1 MQAAQELLRVAS
13 CRSSYTQVA
22 VMIAAPYHARLVC
35 HAKAIGAVVLL
46 AYMCYRSIM
55 GPIEFK
61 DERDRRENLI
71 KARLIDIRKAQIEY
85 KNIHKVHAANFD
97 ELSKFLKDEKLPFL
111 IKEGVLTDEQLEK
124 GMTEKEAVKKGLI
137 RRDTV
142 WVTAVDTLFGK
153 GYNVDD
159 LRNVPGANVQF
170 TMDTATL
177 TSGSGYTVKVFQCG
191 VLYDDYL
198 GDLNKQE
205 VYNLKDKAS
214 KMGKYAGLRV
224 GSVEEINNNAG
235 NWED

>member
-1 MQAAQELLRVAS
+1 MKVTLKILL
-13 CRSSYTQVA
+13 A
-22 VMIAAPYHARLVC
+22 V
-35 HAKAIGAVVLL
+35 AVVLL
-46 AYMCYRSIM
+46 AYMCYRSVM
-55 GPIEFK
+55 GPIEFDK
-61 DERDRRENLI
+61 TREQRENLI

-124 GMTEKEAVKKGLI
+124 GMTEQEAVKKGLI

-142 WVTAVDTLFGK
+142 WVTAVDTLFGS
-153 GYNVDD
+153 GYSVDD
-159 LRNVPGANVQF
+159 MRNVPGANVQF
-170 TMDTATL
+170 SMDTATL

-198 GDLNKQE
+198 GDLDKQL
-205 VYNLKDKAS
+205 VYNLKDKAE
-214 KMGKYAGLRV
+214 KMNKYQGLRV
-224 GSVEEINNNAG
+224 GSIEEINNNAG

>member
-1 MQAAQELLRVAS
+1 MKVTLKILL
-13 CRSSYTQVA
+13 A
-22 VMIAAPYHARLVC
+22 V
-35 HAKAIGAVVLL
+35 AVVLL

-61 DERDRRENLI
+61 DEKDRRENLI

>member
-1 MQAAQELLRVAS
+1 MKVTLKILL
-13 CRSSYTQVA
+13 A
-22 VMIAAPYHARLVC
+22 V
-35 HAKAIGAVVLL
+35 AVVLL

-124 GMTEKEAVKKGLI
+124 GMTEKEAGKKGLI

>member
-1 MQAAQELLRVAS
+1 MKVTLKILL
-13 CRSSYTQVA
+13 A
-22 VMIAAPYHARLVC
+22 V
-35 HAKAIGAVVLL
+35 AVVLL

-111 IKEGVLTDEQLEK
+111 IK
-124 GMTEKEAVKKGLI
+124 KEAVKKGLI

>member
-1 MQAAQELLRVAS
+1 MKVTLKILL
-13 CRSSYTQVA
+13 A
-22 VMIAAPYHARLVC
+22 V
-35 HAKAIGAVVLL
+35 AVVLL
-46 AYMCYRSIM
+46 AYMCYRSFM
-55 GPIEFK
+55 GPIEFDK
-61 DERDRRENLI
+61 TREQRENLI

-137 RRDTV
+137 RRDTI

-191 VLYDDYL
+191 VQYDDYL
-198 GDLNKQE
+198 GDLDKQL
-205 VYNLKDKAS
+205 VYNLKDKAE
-214 KMGKYAGLRV
+214 KMNKYPGLRV

>member
-1 MQAAQELLRVAS
+1 MKVTLKILL
-13 CRSSYTQVA
+13 A
-22 VMIAAPYHARLVC
+22 V
-35 HAKAIGAVVLL
+35 AVVLL

-124 GMTEKEAVKKGLI
+124 GMTEQEAVKKGLI

>member
-1 MQAAQELLRVAS
+1 MPNEINS
-13 CRSSYTQVA
+13 KNNTNHESY
-22 VMIAAPYHARLVC
+22 I
-35 HAKAIGAVVLL
+35 KDFISWAVVLL

>member
-1 MQAAQELLRVAS
+1 MKVTLKILL
-13 CRSSYTQVA
+13 TVA
-22 VMIAAPYHARLVC
+22 V
-35 HAKAIGAVVLL
+35 VVLL
-46 AYMCYRSIM
+46 YMCYRSIM
-55 GPIEFK
+55 KPVEF
-61 DERDRRENLI
+61 EHEQEYRENLI

-97 ELSKFLKDEKLPFL
+97 ELSKFLKEEKLPFL

-124 GMTEKEAVKKGLI
+124 GMTEQEAVKKGLI

-153 GYNVDD
+153 GYDVDD
-159 LRNVPGANVQF
+159 MRYVPTTDKHEFA
-170 TMDTATL
+170 MDTATL

-198 GDLNKQE
+198 GDMDKQL
-205 VYNLKDKAS
+205 VYNLKDKAE

-224 GSVEEINNNAG
+224 GSLTEINNNAG

>member
-1 MQAAQELLRVAS
+1 MKVTLKILL
-13 CRSSYTQVA
+13 A
-22 VMIAAPYHARLVC
+22 V
-35 HAKAIGAVVLL
+35 AVVLL

-55 GPIEFK
+55 GPIEFE

>member
-1 MQAAQELLRVAS
+1 MKVTLKILL
-13 CRSSYTQVA
+13 A
-22 VMIAAPYHARLVC
+22 V
-35 HAKAIGAVVLL
+35 AVVLL

-61 DERDRRENLI
+61 DEKDRRENLI

-111 IKEGVLTDEQLEK
+111 IKEGVLTDEQLDK

>member
-1 MQAAQELLRVAS
+1 MKVTLKILL
-13 CRSSYTQVA
+13 A
-22 VMIAAPYHARLVC
+22 V
-35 HAKAIGAVVLL
+35 AVVLL

-61 DERDRRENLI
+61 DEKDRRENLI

-124 GMTEKEAVKKGLI
+124 GMTEKEAGKKGLI
-137 RRDTV
+137 RRDTI

-191 VLYDDYL
+191 VQYDDYL
-198 GDLNKQE
+198 GDLDKQL
-205 VYNLKDKAS
+205 VYNLKDKAE
-214 KMGKYAGLRV
+214 KMNKYPGLRV

>member
-1 MQAAQELLRVAS
+1 MKVTLKILLA
-13 CRSSYTQVA
+13 VA
-22 VMIAAPYHARLVC
+22 VL
-35 HAKAIGAVVLL
+35 LL

-55 GPIEFK
+55 TPKEFDAEK
-61 DERDRRENLI
+61 ERRETLI
-71 KARLIDIRKAQIEY
+71 KQRLIDIRKAQIEY

-97 ELSKFLKDEKLPFL
+97 ELSKFLKEEKLPFL

-137 RRDTV
+137 KRDTI

-159 LRNVPGANVQF
+159 LRNVPGLAIQF
-170 TMDTATL
+170 SMDTATL
-177 TSGSGYTVKVFQCG
+177 TSSSGYTVKVFQCG

-198 GDLNKQE
+198 GDLNKQL
-205 VYNLKDKAS
+205 VYNLKDRAQ
-214 KMGKYAGLRV
+214 KMNKYQGLRV
-224 GSVEEINNNAG
+224 GSVEESNNNAG

>member
-1 MQAAQELLRVAS
+1 MKVTLKILL
-13 CRSSYTQVA
+13 A
-22 VMIAAPYHARLVC
+22 V
-35 HAKAIGAVVLL
+35 AVVLL

-85 KNIHKVHAANFD
+85 KNIHKVHEANFD

>member
-1 MQAAQELLRVAS
+1 MKVTLKILL
-13 CRSSYTQVA
+13 A
-22 VMIAAPYHARLVC
+22 V
-35 HAKAIGAVVLL
+35 AVVLI

-61 DERDRRENLI
+61 DEKDRRENLI

-137 RRDTV
+137 RRDTI

-191 VLYDDYL
+191 VQYDDYL
-198 GDLNKQE
+198 GDLDKQL
-205 VYNLKDKAS
+205 VYNLKDKAE
-214 KMGKYAGLRV
+214 KMNKYPGLRV

>member
-1 MQAAQELLRVAS
+1 MKVTLKILL
-13 CRSSYTQVA
+13 A
-22 VMIAAPYHARLVC
+22 V
-35 HAKAIGAVVLL
+35 AVVLL

-111 IKEGVLTDEQLEK
+111 IEEGVLTDEQLEK

>member
-1 MQAAQELLRVAS
+1 MKVTLKILL
-13 CRSSYTQVA
+13 A
-22 VMIAAPYHARLVC
+22 V
-35 HAKAIGAVVLL
+35 AVVLL

-124 GMTEKEAVKKGLI
+124 GMTEQEAVKKGLI

-142 WVTAVDTLFGK
+142 WVTAVDTLFGS

-159 LRNVPGANVQF
+159 MRNVPGANVQF
-170 TMDTATL
+170 SMDTATL

-198 GDLNKQE
+198 GDLDKQL
-205 VYNLKDKAS
+205 VYNLKDKAE
-214 KMGKYAGLRV
+214 KMNKYQGLRV
-224 GSVEEINNNAG
+224 GSIEEINNNAG

>member
-1 MQAAQELLRVAS
+1 MKVTLKILL
-13 CRSSYTQVA
+13 A
-22 VMIAAPYHARLVC
+22 V
-35 HAKAIGAVVLL
+35 AVVLL

-61 DERDRRENLI
+61 DEKDRRENLI

-137 RRDTV
+137 RRDTI

-191 VLYDDYL
+191 VQYDDYL
-198 GDLNKQE
+198 
-205 VYNLKDKAS
+205 
-214 KMGKYAGLRV
+214 GLRV

>member
-1 MQAAQELLRVAS
+1 MKVTLKILL
-13 CRSSYTQVA
+13 A
-22 VMIAAPYHARLVC
+22 V
-35 HAKAIGAVVLL
+35 AVVLL
-46 AYMCYRSIM
+46 ACMCYRSIM

>member
-1 MQAAQELLRVAS
+1 MKVTLKILL
-13 CRSSYTQVA
+13 A
-22 VMIAAPYHARLVC
+22 V
-35 HAKAIGAVVLL
+35 AVVLL
-46 AYMCYRSIM
+46 AYMSYRSIM

>member
-1 MQAAQELLRVAS
+1 MKVTLKILL
-13 CRSSYTQVA
+13 A
-22 VMIAAPYHARLVC
+22 V
-35 HAKAIGAVVLL
+35 AVVLL

-97 ELSKFLKDEKLPFL
+97 ELSKFLKYEKLPFL

>member
-1 MQAAQELLRVAS
+1 MKVTLKILL
-13 CRSSYTQVA
+13 A
-22 VMIAAPYHARLVC
+22 V
-35 HAKAIGAVVLL
+35 AVVLL

-55 GPIEFK
+55 GSIEFK

-177 TSGSGYTVKVFQCG
+177 TSGSGYTVKVFQCS